1 MIGRLY
7 TQDQYQEFTLP
18 YDKGKIMQLEKLTDQ
33 ILQGYLINRD
43 EALKLVEYPLEQL
56 RISAK
61 KITGH
66 FFKEKIELCCIS
78 NGKCGNCTENC
89 KFCSQSRRFDT
100 KVGISRLKTVDE
112 FFKEAKYNNDHG
124 VHRFSIVTSGLRL
137 PPNEIREVG
146 KAYKKISSELKI
158 RCCGSLGLI
167 NADEMRYLK
176 SCGLTRY
183 HNNLETSKRFF
194 PQVCTTHTYDQKLQ
208 TLSAAHDAGLE
219 VCSGCIIGMGE
230 TFEDRC
236 DIAFTL
242 RSVGAVS
249 TPINIL
255 NPIKG
260 TPFED
265 RPLLGEEEIEHTI
278 ALFRHIM
285 PRTVLRTAGG
295 RLLIKKF
302 YKKLFDFGI
311 NAEITGDMLTTEGLS
326 IQQDISDAIA
336 SKRIVSRIDSPEH

>member
-1 MIGRLY
+1 M
-7 TQDQYQEFTLP
+7 
-18 YDKGKIMQLEKLTDQ
+18 
-33 ILQGYLINRD
+33 
-43 EALKLVEYPLEQL
+43 
-56 RISAK
+56 
-61 KITGH
+61 
-66 FFKEKIELCCIS
+66 
-78 NGKCGNCTENC
+78 
-89 KFCSQSRRFDT
+89 
-100 KVGISRLKTVDE
+100 
-112 FFKEAKYNNDHG
+112 
-124 VHRFSIVTSGLRL
+124 

-167 NADEMRYLK
+167 DADEMHYLK

-183 HNNLETSKRFF
+183 HNNLETSRRFF

-208 TLSAAHDAGLE
+208 TLNAAHNAGLE

-255 NPIKG
+255 TPIKG

-265 RPLLGEEEIEHTI
+265 RPLLGEEEIERTI

-295 RLLIKKF
+295 RLLIKNF